1 MNCLYIV
8 YERYPFRLNIH
19 AKSITFEGDKTVQCG
34 RKVDVLK
41 LWLLWKSRGN
51 DGMAKQVENSFENAK
66 YTNFYHLAK
75 FLFKGCLERHRKLYI
90 FYFISYLVE
99 QLKKRDGFRLVM
111 PEVCHISN
119 TNLQIKQLT
128 RFFLQLAIIEKS
140 IQILGIIM
148 RK

>member
-1 MNCLYIV
+1 MN
-8 YERYPFRLNIH
+8 RYSFRLTIH

-75 FLFKGCLERHRKLYI
+75 FLFK
-90 FYFISYLVE
+90 
-99 QLKKRDGFRLVM
+99 
-111 PEVCHISN
+111 
-119 TNLQIKQLT
+119 
-128 RFFLQLAIIEKS
+128 
-140 IQILGIIM
+140 
-148 RK
+148 